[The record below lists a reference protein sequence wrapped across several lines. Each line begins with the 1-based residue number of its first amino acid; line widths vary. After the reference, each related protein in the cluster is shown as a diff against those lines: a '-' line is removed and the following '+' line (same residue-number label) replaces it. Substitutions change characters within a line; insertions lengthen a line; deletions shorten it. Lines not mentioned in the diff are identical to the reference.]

1 MHTTNERPPAPPPKT
16 FSFHADPDL
25 ARALAERAEREDRTA
40 SSLIRVALRRYLR
53 VDRPEVTR

>member
-1 MHTTNERPPAPPPKT
+1 MHTPDKRPPAPPPKT

-25 ARALAERAEREDRTA
+25 ARALSERAGREDRTV

-53 VDRPEVTR
+53 ADRPEVTQ